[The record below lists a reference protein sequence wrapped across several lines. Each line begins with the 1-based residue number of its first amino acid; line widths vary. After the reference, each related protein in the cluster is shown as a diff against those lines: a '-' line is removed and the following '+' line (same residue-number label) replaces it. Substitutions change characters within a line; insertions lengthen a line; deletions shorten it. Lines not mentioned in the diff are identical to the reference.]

1 MNDSNITS
9 EAQSNKNRTS
19 EAVSRANTQDKAFV
33 AEVKGTTEVSDD
45 DDESKKS
52 APKIQ
57 KNYTVVDTNP
67 KFDFIPGPT
76 YERPETDDENEEDSQ
91 DEHTI
96 ERTKNN
102 KKHLLAWLTEADF
115 RQEINLKQLLEHPFK
130 LEHDEVDEMT
140 TSYLQNANVLK
151 M

>member
-19 EAVSRANTQDKAFV
+19 EAVSRANTQDKALV

-76 YERPETDDENEEDSQ
+76 YDENEEDSQ

-115 RQEINLKQLLEHPFK
+115 SQEINLKQLLEHPFK

-140 TSYLQNANVLK
+140 TSYLQIAKVLK